1 MYFSHTLHFVQVPAC
16 GPFPD
21 PVTMNRSV
29 KIKPKNAKMHM
40 HALNMAV
47 QKKTALKRA
56 FSYIVLHH
64 WFLLPLFTDSI
75 RQKTLSVES
84 NNGSR
89 TWGER
94 QKEVS
99 TRSCW
104 KKWYGAV
111 CNEERCIW
119 KSSLMFL
126 QWKNSVDALH
136 A

>member
-1 MYFSHTLHFVQVPAC
+1 M
-16 GPFPD
+16 
-21 PVTMNRSV
+21 
-29 KIKPKNAKMHM
+29 PKCICI
-40 HALNMAV
+40 ALNKTV

-94 QKEVS
+94 QKELELVEKMVWS
-99 TRSCW
+99 RLQRGVMHLE
-104 KKWYGAV
+104 KFNDVFAV
-111 CNEERCIW
+111 ERF
-119 KSSLMFL
+119 S
-126 QWKNSVDALH
+126 
-136 A
+136 